1 MCLRWS
7 ALRIGQGNVANTYQL
22 IGMCY
27 VLLIV
32 SGKKYRVR
40 HIHVSPR
47 WLQARR
53 YGIDTYGVIFTE
65 MGGVDIG
72 GLLREDQE

>member
-1 MCLRWS
+1 MKQIVQKNGKNGTNIGQIEQINGPHLGAYGYVCLLWN

-32 SGKKYRVR
+32 SGKKR
-40 HIHVSPR
+40 HIKETGIN
-47 WLQARR
+47 RR
-53 YGIDTYGVIFTE
+53 
-65 MGGVDIG
+65 
-72 GLLREDQE
+72 

>member
-1 MCLRWS
+1 
-7 ALRIGQGNVANTYQL
+7 
-22 IGMCY
+22 MCY